1 MANKPKKYQK
11 EYETFIKEQHICK
24 CGCGTVLK
32 PSYKS
37 FVAAIA
43 KHNIPPRYVYQHCQ
57 RKINMRRYKKIP
69 DMIEYNG
76 CKIVLLKNGKR
87 CKKGYK
93 CEKYLDCLNHI
104 AVLGAKGWETIT
116 V

>member
-1 MANKPKKYQK
+1 MKARKEDDMANKPKKYQK

-24 CGCGTVLK
+24 CG
-32 PSYKS
+32 
-37 FVAAIA
+37 
-43 KHNIPPRYVYQHCQ
+43 HCQ

>member
-1 MANKPKKYQK
+1 MNFFNRRANVKARKEDDMANKPKKYQK
-11 EYETFIKEQHICK
+11 
-24 CGCGTVLK
+24 
-32 PSYKS
+32 
-37 FVAAIA
+37 
-43 KHNIPPRYVYQHCQ
+43 
-57 RKINMRRYKKIP
+57 RYKKIP